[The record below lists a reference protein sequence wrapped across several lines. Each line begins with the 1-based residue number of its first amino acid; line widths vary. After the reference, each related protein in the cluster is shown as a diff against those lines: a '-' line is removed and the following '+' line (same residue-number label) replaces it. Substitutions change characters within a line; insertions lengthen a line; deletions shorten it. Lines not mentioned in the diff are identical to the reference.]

1 MDRLQY
7 YTLLQSNQNNL
18 RAIIECYRINTE
30 MIQNINVS
38 NPVTN
43 PQIPSRI
50 WRRENGIN
58 FNTTLDPFIYEF
70 IGRINKE

>member
-30 MIQNINVS
+30 MIQNY
-38 NPVTN
+38 
-43 PQIPSRI
+43 
-50 WRRENGIN
+50 NGLKNI
-58 FNTTLDPFIYEF
+58 
-70 IGRINKE
+70 